1 MHKKGIWAITATI
14 GVLVIIGGVW
24 LGYRRM
30 HVPVDGTNTKAAMTT
45 QKQFYHQ
52 LTTQYPQLK
61 PAIDH
66 DAKPDTYVIPGLLKT
81 KTLTHSG
88 GQVGIST
95 TMDPQGLA
103 ITPEYVVISAYSRD
117 KRYHSVMYFL
127 NKHTGRM
134 VKELVFP
141 GRSHA
146 GGLAYDP
153 ISKRL
158 WVTTETAQKAAS
170 LSAYDESTWRQAN
183 FAKHHQATKFDHVQA
198 MPNVKR
204 ASFITYHNN
213 ALYLGF
219 FDRNAQGNFLALP
232 MSKHGM
238 PTSSGGH
245 NVVLRG
251 DNHPGH
257 YSTSKRLQGATFY
270 HGELLFSQSYGAN
283 PSHLLAFDNDG
294 QRTWL
299 DFDGDDTIKDVAM
312 PPYMEQIVADG
323 EDLYVLFESASAK
336 YRKADLEFHADRVVK
351 LDLGQLL
358 H

>member
-1 MHKKGIWAITATI
+1 MKHLHYWPIAVVLGIAAVAAGGFVYHRTQ
-14 GVLVIIGGVW
+14 VL
-24 LGYRRM
+24 
-30 HVPVDGTNTKAAMTT
+30 DGTNTQAAMTS
-45 QKQFYHQ
+45 QKTFYHQ
-52 LTTQYPQLK
+52 LTKQYPQLK
-61 PAIDH
+61 TAIDH
-66 DAKPDTYVIPGLLKT
+66 DAKPDTYVIPGLLHT
-81 KTLTHSG
+81 KTLTLQG
-88 GQVGIST
+88 GQVGTSS

-103 ITPEYVVISAYSRD
+103 ITPQYVVISAYSRD
-117 KRYHSVMYFL
+117 QKYHSVMYFL

-134 VKELVFP
+134 VKQLVLP

-153 ISKRL
+153 VSKRL
-158 WVTTETAQKAAS
+158 WVTTETASKVAS
-170 LSAYDESTWRQAN
+170 LSAYDASTWQQAD
-183 FAKHHQATKFDHVQA
+183 FAKNHHATAFDHVLP
-198 MPNVKR
+198 MPSVKR
-204 ASFITYHNN
+204 ASFITYHHN

-232 MSKHGM
+232 LTVRGM
-238 PTSSGGH
+238 PTNHGGH
-245 NVVLRG
+245 NIVLRG

-270 HGELLFSQSYGAN
+270 HGQLLFSQSYGIK

-299 DFDGDDTIKDVAM
+299 DFDGDDTINNVTM

-351 LDLGQLL
+351 LDLGALL